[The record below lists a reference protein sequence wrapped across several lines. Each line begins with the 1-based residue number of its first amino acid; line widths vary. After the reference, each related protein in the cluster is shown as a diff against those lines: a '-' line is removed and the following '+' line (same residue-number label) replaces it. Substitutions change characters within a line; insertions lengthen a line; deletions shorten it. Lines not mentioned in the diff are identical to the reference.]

1 VSRLIRL
8 ANKLEFFLGYLVR
21 MASKR
26 SHRGVTRAEWL
37 DMALKSVC
45 KKGIAGLT
53 VQGLARSLGIAKAG
67 FYWHFRDRDELLRQ
81 LLDYWVHEITEVIT
95 KNVEVLA
102 LEPKS
107 RLVRTAELILE
118 NDLTR
123 YEIAIRQWALE
134 DREAA
139 RAVRQADR
147 IRLDFVRGAFS
158 ELGFENDDLET
169 RAMLFTCYHTWESPM
184 FGEIS
189 RKRRRELIA
198 KRIELLTKL

>member
-1 VSRLIRL
+1 M
-8 ANKLEFFLGYLVR
+8 VR
-21 MASKR
+21 MAAKG

-45 KKGIAGLT
+45 TKGIAGLT
-53 VQGLARSLGIAKAG
+53 VEGLARSLGIAKAG
-67 FYWHFRDRDELLRQ
+67 FYWHFRDREELLRQ

-95 KNVEVLA
+95 ENVEVLA

-118 NDLTR
+118 NELTQF
-123 YEIAIRQWALE
+123 ELAIRQWALE

-139 RAVRQADR
+139 RAVGHANR

-158 ELGFENDDLET
+158 ELGFTGDDLET
-169 RAMLFTCYHTWESPM
+169 RAMLFTCYHTFEAPM
-184 FGEIS
+184 FREIS
-189 RKRRRELIA
+189 RKRRRQLIA
-198 KRIELLTKL
+198 KRIEILTSR

>member
-1 VSRLIRL
+1 MVQMSTTRT
-8 ANKLEFFLGYLVR
+8 
-21 MASKR
+21 
-26 SHRGVTRAEWL
+26 HRGVTKAEWL
-37 DMALKSVC
+37 QMALKSVR
-45 KKGIAGLT
+45 KTGIAGMS

-67 FYWHFRDRDELLRQ
+67 FYWHFKDRDELLRQ
-81 LLDYWVHEITEVIT
+81 LLKYWLHEITEVIT
-95 KNVEVLA
+95 KNVKLLA
-102 LEPKS
+102 LEPRS

-139 RAVRQADR
+139 RTVRQANR

-158 ELGFENDDLET
+158 ELGFKGDDLET
-169 RAMLFTCYHTWESPM
+169 RAMLFTCYHTWETSM
-184 FGEIS
+184 FREIS

-198 KRIELLTKL
+198 RNIEILTSR

>member
-1 VSRLIRL
+1 
-8 ANKLEFFLGYLVR
+8 
-21 MASKR
+21 MADKN

-45 KKGIAGLT
+45 TKGISGLS

-67 FYWHFRDRDELLRQ
+67 FYWHFKDRDELLRQ
-81 LLDYWVHEITEVIT
+81 LLHYWVHEITEVIT

-107 RLVRTAELILE
+107 RLVRTAELIVE

-123 YEIAIRQWALE
+123 YEISIRQWALE
-134 DREAA
+134 DQEAA
-139 RAVRQADR
+139 RSVRKSNR
-147 IRLDFVRGAFS
+147 MRLDFVRGAFS
-158 ELGFENDDLET
+158 ELGFKGGDLET
-169 RAMLFTCYHTWESPM
+169 RAMLFTCYHTCEGPM
-184 FGEIS
+184 FREIS

-198 KRIELLTKL
+198 KNIEILTSR

>member
-1 VSRLIRL
+1 
-8 ANKLEFFLGYLVR
+8 
-21 MASKR
+21 
-26 SHRGVTRAEWL
+26 
-37 DMALKSVC
+37 
-45 KKGIAGLT
+45 
-53 VQGLARSLGIAKAG
+53 
-67 FYWHFRDRDELLRQ
+67 
-81 LLDYWVHEITEVIT
+81 
-95 KNVEVLA
+95 VEVLA

-169 RAMLFTCYHTWESPM
+169 RAMLFTCYHTWDSPM

-189 RKRRRELIA
+189 RKRRCELIA

>member
-1 VSRLIRL
+1 M
-8 ANKLEFFLGYLVR
+8 VR

-139 RAVRQADR
+139 RAVRQANR
-147 IRLDFVRGAFS
+147 IRLDFVRGTFS

-189 RKRRRELIA
+189 RKRRRALIA
-198 KRIELLTKL
+198 KRIELLTRR

>member
-1 VSRLIRL
+1 M
-8 ANKLEFFLGYLVR
+8 ANK
-21 MASKR
+21 R
-26 SHRGVTRAEWL
+26 SRRGVTRAEWL
-37 DMALKSVC
+37 DMALKTAS
-45 KKGIAGLT
+45 KKGFVGLT
-53 VQGLARSLGIAKAG
+53 VQELARSLGIAKAG

-107 RLVRTAELILE
+107 RLMRTAEIILE

-139 RAVRQADR
+139 RAVRQANR
-147 IRLDFVRGAFS
+147 IRLDFVRGGFS
-158 ELGFENDDLET
+158 ELGFENDDLEM

-184 FGEIS
+184 FGDIS

-198 KRIELLTKL
+198 KRIELLTSR

>member
-1 VSRLIRL
+1 
-8 ANKLEFFLGYLVR
+8 
-21 MASKR
+21 
-26 SHRGVTRAEWL
+26 
-37 DMALKSVC
+37 MALKSVC
-45 KKGIAGLT
+45 TKGIAGLT

-81 LLDYWVHEITEVIT
+81 LLDYWVHEITLVIT
-95 KNVEVLA
+95 ENVEVLA

-107 RLVRTAELILE
+107 RLVRAAELILE

-139 RAVRQADR
+139 RAVRQANR
-147 IRLDFVRGAFS
+147 IRLDFVRGAFA
-158 ELGFENDDLET
+158 ELGFKGDDLET
-169 RAMLFTCYHTWESPM
+169 RAMLFTCYHTWEAPM
-184 FGEIS
+184 FQEIS

-198 KRIELLTKL
+198 KRIEILTRC

>member
-1 VSRLIRL
+1 MVQM
-8 ANKLEFFLGYLVR
+8 ATKKL
-21 MASKR
+21 
-26 SHRGVTRAEWL
+26 HRGVTKAEWL
-37 DMALKSVC
+37 QIALKSVRTT
-45 KKGIAGLT
+45 GIAGLS

-67 FYWHFRDRDELLRQ
+67 FYWHFKDRDELLRQ
-81 LLDYWVHEITEVIT
+81 LLNYWLHEITEVIT
-95 KNVEVLA
+95 KNVKVLS

-107 RLVRTAELILE
+107 RLVRTAELIIE

-139 RAVRQADR
+139 RTVRQANR

-158 ELGFENDDLET
+158 ELGFKGDDLET
-169 RAMLFTCYHTWESPM
+169 RAMLFTCYHTWEAPM
-184 FGEIS
+184 FQEIS

-198 KRIELLTKL
+198 RNIEVLTSQ